1 MFQKDFALE
10 KLNQQFGTL
19 SLKGFGISKMNES
32 IISAGAILHYLTTA
46 EHHNTSHVSR
56 IQRIDRGN
64 HLWMDDFT
72 ISNLELIHSSNYNGH
87 TLVEVLD
94 ETSTA
99 MGGRLLKKWLLFPL
113 ISSKKINDRLDIVEY
128 LTKNSAIYD
137 LIKKQF
143 SEIGD
148 LERMCA
154 RLAVLKTS
162 PRELN
167 QLKNYKTILN
177 LLIK

>member
-1 MFQKDFALE
+1 
-10 KLNQQFGTL
+10 
-19 SLKGFGISKMNES
+19 
-32 IISAGAILHYLTTA
+32 
-46 EHHNTSHVSR
+46 
-56 IQRIDRGN
+56 
-64 HLWMDDFT
+64 
-72 ISNLELIHSSNYNGH
+72 
-87 TLVEVLD
+87 
-94 ETSTA
+94 

-113 ISSKKINDRLDIVEY
+113 ISSKKINNRLDIVEY

-167 QLKNYKTILN
+167 QLKKSLQ
-177 LLIK
+177 LINPLKERLD